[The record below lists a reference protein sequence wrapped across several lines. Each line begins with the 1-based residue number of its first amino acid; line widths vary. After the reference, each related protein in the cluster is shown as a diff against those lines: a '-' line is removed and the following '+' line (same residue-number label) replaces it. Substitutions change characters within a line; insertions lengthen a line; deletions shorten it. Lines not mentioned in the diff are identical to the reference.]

1 MAVANLNDESRKVR
15 DPHLRALR
23 VWSDA
28 EKSALRANY
37 ATVGAKGL
45 LNLLPTRSFSSIVGM
60 AKKLKIASRHWS
72 DAERATLKKFFATE
86 SMDALAARLGRS
98 VNAVMKEAQLLGHSH
113 ADMIQGTQTIAEACR
128 VYGYSW
134 SEMRRL
140 LRFSKVNGERIL
152 FDPVKASKSKHGVR
166 KYYAVLAVEQA
177 VERWRNTETPGAAS
191 VRLGVASGTL
201 RQWLREAGVKG
212 DPNAMRSG
220 RTRLEWR
227 IPRAV
232 LDRVVVDRVR
242 SDNLVTAAE
251 RHGIDRFTIGK
262 LLTDAGIKRQ
272 AGVWVVSPDRM
283 DRICEAYWRK
293 RSVWLERVAKT
304 KSRIHDRV
312 VRADARSHA
321 TDARMD
327 RELWAL
333 RVRLRKMESAFAD
346 RAPGVHERRER
357 IARRAE
363 EAAAAWREVEAAR
376 AHVPSD
382 GLAAK

>member
-1 MAVANLNDESRKVR
+1 MAVAVHDEDRKVH

-23 VWSDA
+23 VWSDG
-28 EKSALRANY
+28 EKALLRAQY

-45 LNLLPTRSFSSIVGM
+45 IDLLPTRSFSSIVGM
-60 AKKLKIASRHWS
+60 AKKLKVASPHWT

-86 SMDALAARLGRS
+86 SMEALATRLGRS
-98 VNAVMKEAQLLGHSH
+98 VNAVMKEAQLLGCSH
-113 ADMIQGTQTIAEACR
+113 ADMIQGTQTIADACR

-140 LRFSKVNGERIL
+140 LRFAKVNGERIL
-152 FDPVKASKSKHGVR
+152 FDPVKASKAKRGVR
-166 KYYAVLAVEQA
+166 KYYSVIAVEQA
-177 VERWRNTETPGAAS
+177 VERWKNTETPGAAAA
-191 VRLGVASGTL
+191 RLGVASCTL

-212 DPNAMRSG
+212 DPNARRSG

-227 IPRAV
+227 IPREV
-232 LDRVVVDRVR
+232 LDRVVVERVR
-242 SDNLVTAAE
+242 ADNLVTAAD

-304 KSRIHDRV
+304 KSRIHERV

-321 TDARMD
+321 TDARIE
-327 RELWAL
+327 RELWGL
-333 RVRLRKMESAFAD
+333 RVRLRQMEQEFAD
-346 RAPGVHERRER
+346 RAPGVHERRVR
-357 IARRAE
+357 IDRRAE
-363 EAAAAWREVEAAR
+363 EAAEAWREVEAAR
-376 AHVPSD
+376 AHMRPNEV
-382 GLAAK
+382 A